1 MINWIIMQIMN
12 VCQINVIEDRNMVLR
27 KYIEEEWILSG
38 ELGKASMKSKI
49 CWYLEAKLKLDE

>member
-1 MINWIIMQIMN
+1 MQIMN
-12 VCQINVIEDRNMVLR
+12 VYQINVTEDRNMVLR

-49 CWYLEAKLKLDE
+49 CWYLEAELKLNE